1 MWRIIKTMMI
11 YTLLSV
17 PKAFFVALCYLCMWR
32 IAVCSGGSKNFEKG
46 GKTIYQ
52 LRPHL
57 SQMRTT
63 KYMLFARKKA
73 AFWKKIWANR
83 GQPPHR
89 PPPFEYATGCLF
101 IALHSVVDCNGFRW
115 RRVWC
120 WAVDSLW
127 QTNWQLFMCWSR
139 HSASWCTVCS
149 QCWSRILPW

>member
-11 YTLLSV
+11 YVVKCAESILCSV
-17 PKAFFVALCYLCMWR
+17 MLFMYVTYSCLQWR
-32 IAVCSGGSKNFEKG
+32 IQKFWKG

-63 KYMLFARKKA
+63 KYMFLHGKKRI
-73 AFWKKIWANR
+73 FGKKIWANR
-83 GQPPHR
+83 GQPP
-89 PPPFEYATGCLF
+89 PPPPSPFEYATGCLF